1 MSIESQQLA
10 ILAAVTYFIGAI
22 PFGLVVAKVK
32 GRDPRQFGSGN
43 IGATNVGRMLG
54 GKYFALVFTLDML
67 KGMLP
72 MLAGAFLVRHL
83 DVTNKP
89 YLMWMLVGLA
99 ALVGHIFPIYLK
111 FKGGKG
117 VATAA
122 GVLLGLF
129 PYYTIPGAIVI
140 GVFIVVFLVWRM
152 VSLGSVIGALA
163 FAPVYAIV
171 GYFLGWPIAREQLPL
186 LIFAIVMSLLIV
198 LKHKTNIQRILA
210 GTEHAFRKSGT

>member
-1 MSIESQQLA
+1 MSTQAQLA
-10 ILAAVTYFIGAI
+10 ILAAVTYFVGAI
-22 PFGLVVAKVK
+22 PFGLLVAKAK

-43 IGATNVGRMLG
+43 IGTTNVGRMLG
-54 GKYFALVFTLDML
+54 GKFFAIVFTLDML

-83 DVTNKP
+83 DVTHKP
-89 YLMWMLVGLA
+89 YLIWMLVGLA

-140 GVFIVVFLVWRM
+140 VLFIVVFLIWRM

-163 FAPVYAIV
+163 FAPAYAVV
-171 GYFLGWPIAREQLPL
+171 GYSLGWPITREQLPL

-198 LKHKTNIQRILA
+198 IKHKANIKRILA
-210 GTEHAFRKSGT
+210 GTEHAFRKSQK